1 MVARST
7 TGLPAT
13 RSLWFAVLAGPLA
26 WLVDESVGLLVEVNV
41 CSGPLHQPPVTL
53 VHAVQAI
60 TSLVA
65 LGVIALGVATA
76 RRWLRETDAGG
87 EPVAVSVDRMRFLA
101 HAGLLLATLGAF
113 GIVLRLISSLTA
125 PVCG

>member
-1 MVARST
+1 MVARAGTS
-7 TGLPAT
+7 LPAT

-26 WLVDESVGLLVEVNV
+26 WVLDESIGLLVEANV
-41 CSGPLHQPPVTL
+41 CSGPLHQPPAML
-53 VHAVQAI
+53 VHATQAI
-60 TSLVA
+60 TSL
-65 LGVIALGVATA
+65 IALGVVGLGVLTA
-76 RRWLRETDAGG
+76 RRWLREMESSG
-87 EPVAVSVDRMRFLA
+87 EPVAVAVDRTRFLA